1 MVEDEVKE
9 FEVRCKKCNRRLF
22 DFLPGDLCDRS
33 KTKPIEII
41 CPRCKATNIITVEIY
56 EKIVVKLKE

>member
-56 EKIVVKLKE
+56 ERIVVKLKE